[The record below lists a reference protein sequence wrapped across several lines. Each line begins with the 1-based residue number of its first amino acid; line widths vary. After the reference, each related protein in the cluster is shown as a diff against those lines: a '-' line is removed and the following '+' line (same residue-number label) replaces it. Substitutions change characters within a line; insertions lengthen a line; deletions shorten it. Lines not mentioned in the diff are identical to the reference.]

1 MPKKLI
7 KSFNYAGKG
16 ARHVLRTQRNARIHL
31 LAGVLVGLFAWY
43 LGVSAVELS
52 LLVLTITLVIVSE
65 LFNTALEEMVN
76 LIKPEEHPLAGLVK
90 NIAAG
95 AVLFSALG
103 AVVVG
108 LIIFLPRLNGGWLW

>member
-7 KSFNYAGKG
+7 SSFNCAGAG

-31 LAGVLVGLFAWY
+31 LAGVLVGLLAWR

-65 LFNTALEEMVN
+65 LFNTALEETIN
-76 LIKPEEHPLAGLVK
+76 LIKPEAHPLAGLVK

-95 AVLFSALG
+95 AVLTSALG
-103 AVVVG
+103 AVLVG
-108 LIIFLPRLNGGWLW
+108 AIIFLPRLAGVFVW